1 VAKQYRH
8 RRWSPAFSG
17 NVSCRL
23 LGCRSDDD
31 VRSHRALGIG
41 GSRSIVT
48 GRKGEDA
55 KGEDAMA
62 FADKINGNMQQQGD
76 VT

>member
-1 VAKQYRH
+1 MYLAGFLAADRMTTFDH
-8 RRWSPAFSG
+8 TA
-17 NVSCRL
+17 RL
-23 LGCRSDDD
+23 S
-31 VRSHRALGIG
+31 IG

-55 KGEDAMA
+55 MA
-62 FADKINGNMQQQGD
+62 FADKINGNIQQQGD